1 MLRKLC
7 LYIIEKLYR
16 YTYEPVQLDCI
27 NSKLIKPVPG
37 LVIEG
42 VQYYEFANVAD
53 MPEGRRAHYNYLRDE
68 LAMGADRELLNRFI
82 DQLKEANNKADTSR
96 IGSLLWML
104 EDIVNNLTTTEALFN
119 IASLLYFDEQED
131 LAVYDVDYNKLKIDR
146 FKSLPDKGFF
156 FDYLLRQS
164 LKISGEALPAD
175 IKEFLAANARKLQ
188 AFNRILGTKTESKP
202 LSDLTR

>member
-16 YTYEPVQLDCI
+16 YTYEPVQLDRI

-68 LAMGADRELLNRFI
+68 LAMGADRELIN
-82 DQLKEANNKADTSR
+82 
-96 IGSLLWML
+96 
-104 EDIVNNLTTTEALFN
+104 
-119 IASLLYFDEQED
+119 
-131 LAVYDVDYNKLKIDR
+131 
-146 FKSLPDKGFF
+146 
-156 FDYLLRQS
+156 
-164 LKISGEALPAD
+164 
-175 IKEFLAANARKLQ
+175 
-188 AFNRILGTKTESKP
+188 
-202 LSDLTR
+202 